1 MKFLRLGFAVAS
13 YLLFFATFLY
23 LVGFVGNFIVPRTID
38 QAEGAL
44 MEPIPALIVNLGLVA
59 LFGIQHSVMAR
70 PGFKEA
76 LTKIVPAASERAL
89 YVLGSVVVLWAIFA
103 FWQPMPSVVWSASSE
118 WLVYALWGLFFTG
131 WGIVFIAT
139 WLLNHF
145 ELFGLQQAWSDF
157 TGKPVDPP
165 SFRDPLFYK
174 LVRHPIYTGFLIAF
188 WAIPTMT
195 VGHLVFALGMTVYI
209 VIGVRYEERDLLS
222 ALGPVYQDYR
232 RRVGMV
238 IPGIGKA
245 KD

>member
-23 LVGFVGNFIVPRTID
+23 LVGFVGDFIVPRTID
-38 QAEGAL
+38 QAEGPL

-70 PGFKEA
+70 PGFKQA
-76 LTKIVPAASERAL
+76 LTKVVPAASERAL
-89 YVLGSVVVLWAIFA
+89 YVLGSVIVLWAIFA

-118 WLVYALWGLFFTG
+118 WLVYALWGLFFAG

-195 VGHLVFALGMTVYI
+195 VGHFVFALGMTVYI

-222 ALGPVYQDYR
+222 ALGPVYEDYR